1 MGLAWLLNTTWMVA
15 CSREARAFRNA
26 TQHVAES
33 QADVLAS
40 ILQRNRDTEFGRAHR
55 FGGIDGPRAYQQQ
68 VPLSRYEDYA
78 EAIGRIATGRGSVLT
93 RDRIE
98 LLEPTSGTTGG
109 EKLIPY
115 TASLRRQFQRAV
127 AAWIADLFQNRP
139 RLRQGR
145 AYWSISP
152 AIGPPRQ
159 TSCGI
164 SIGFEDDADYLGT
177 VERWLL
183 KKLLVVPA
191 EVVRLTDIES
201 FRYCTLW
208 FLLRAAD
215 LMLMSVWS
223 PTFLLALLA
232 PLETWCDRLC
242 FDLDHGKPQ
251 PPTPLPEIIATQ
263 FSCGGRRERIRAEE
277 LRGIFRANLSLPEKL
292 RLIWPRLG
300 IISCW
305 TDANA
310 AHYLPELRNLFPH
323 VEIQPKGLM
332 ATEGCVSI
340 PLVGRLGAVLALRSH
355 FFEFQELASPQKV
368 RLAHEL
374 DRGGRYR
381 VVLTTGGGLY
391 RYELRDEVEVSGF
404 ENQCP
409 LLRFLG
415 RSDCVSDLVGEKL
428 AEPHVRAV
436 LGSLF
441 DRDGPA
447 PTFALL
453 VPVMDKPPRY
463 RLYLQGFALHAET
476 AVTKGW
482 AAGLEA
488 GLCEN
493 PHYAY
498 ARQLEQLAPAEVM
511 VLDSRGKS
519 GWEVYEHQ
527 CLARG
532 IRAGNIKPMALA
544 PGTGWPAAFD
554 LSCPS
559 DQDRPHASH

>member
-1 MGLAWLLNTTWMVA
+1 VGLAWLLNTTWMVA

-33 QADVLAS
+33 QTDVLAS
-40 ILQRNRDTEFGRAHR
+40 ILQRNRDTEFGRTHC
-55 FGGIDGPRAYQQQ
+55 FGRIDGPRAYQQQ

-78 EAIGRIATGRGSVLT
+78 EAVGRIAAGSGSVLT

-139 RLRQGR
+139 MLRQGR

-152 AIGPPRQ
+152 AFGPPRQ
-159 TSCGI
+159 TSSGI
-164 SIGFEDDADYLGT
+164 PIGFEDDAAYLGT
-177 VERWLL
+177 MERWLL

-191 EVVRLTDIES
+191 EVARLTDIKS

-215 LMLMSVWS
+215 LTLMSVWS
-223 PTFLLALLA
+223 PMFLLALLA
-232 PLETWCDRLC
+232 PLEAWHDRLC
-242 FDLDHGKPQ
+242 FDLDHGRPQ
-251 PPTPLPEIIATQ
+251 PPTPLPETLAKR
-263 FSCGGRRERIRAEE
+263 FMCGGWGERTRAAE
-277 LRGIFRANLSLPEKL
+277 LREVFRANLSLPERL

-305 TDANA
+305 ADANA
-310 AHYLPELRNLFPH
+310 ARYLPELHSLFPG
-323 VEIQPKGLM
+323 VEIQPKGLL
-332 ATEGCVSI
+332 ATEGCVSF
-340 PLVGRLGAVLALRSH
+340 PLLGRLSAVLAVRSH
-355 FFEFQELASPQKV
+355 FFEFQEIDSPQDV

-381 VVLTTGGGLY
+381 VVLTTAGGLY
-391 RYELRDEVEVSGF
+391 RYELRDEVEVFGF

-409 LLRFLG
+409 LVHFVG
-415 RSDCVSDLVGEKL
+415 KSDCVSDLVGEKL

-436 LGSLF
+436 LSRLF
-441 DRDGPA
+441 DRNEPA

-453 VPVMDKPPRY
+453 VPVVDRPPRY
-463 RLYLQGFALHAET
+463 RLYLQGLALSGDAT
-476 AVTKGW
+476 VMKGW
-482 AAGLEA
+482 AAGLET
-488 GLCEN
+488 GLREN

-498 ARQLEQLAPAEVM
+498 ARQLEQLAPAEIM
-511 VLDSRGKS
+511 VLDSRGKPS
-519 GWEVYEHQ
+519 WEVYERQ
-527 CLARG
+527 CIARG
-532 IRAGNIKPMALA
+532 IRMGNIKPTTLDLW
-544 PGTGWPAAFD
+544 TGWPAVFD
-554 LSCPS
+554 S
-559 DQDRPHASH
+559 